1 VPATKKPKLAL
12 SQDPA
17 ADKLISEDPLALLIG
32 MVLDQ
37 QILLEWA
44 FKAPSLLKERL
55 GGRLEVDE
63 IAEMDP
69 EVLGKVFSERPALH
83 RFPVSNAKRVQELCR
98 IIVDEYGGR
107 AERVWTSAK
116 TGDDLFRNIKALPG
130 FGEMK
135 ARIFLALLAKQLGIQ
150 PPGWEKQAKDFGKKG
165 TFMSVADITGPESLA
180 KVREYKAEKK
190 RAAKA
195 AAASD

>member
-1 VPATKKPKLAL
+1 MPAKTPKLAL
-12 SQDPA
+12 SQDA
-17 ADKLISEDPLALLIG
+17 EADKLISKDPLALLIG

-55 GGRLEVDE
+55 GGKLDVHE
-63 IAEMDP
+63 IADMDP
-69 EVLGKVFSERPALH
+69 DVLGKVFSERPALH

-98 IIVDEYGGR
+98 IIVTDYKGK
-107 AERVWTSAK
+107 AANVWSTAK
-116 TGDDLFRNIKALPG
+116 TGDELFANRKALPG

-135 ARIFLALLAKQLGIQ
+135 ARIFLALLAKQLGVQ

-165 TFMSVADITGPESLA
+165 TYMSVADITGPESLA

-195 AAASD
+195 AAAD